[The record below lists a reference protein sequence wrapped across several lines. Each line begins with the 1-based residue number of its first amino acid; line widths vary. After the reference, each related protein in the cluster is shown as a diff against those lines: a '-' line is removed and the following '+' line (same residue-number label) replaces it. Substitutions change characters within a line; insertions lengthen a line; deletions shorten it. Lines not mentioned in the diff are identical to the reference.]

1 MSRRGLKLP
10 LLVLGLALTAGA
22 PAGADDVPWHGTFI
36 SPPVRAVC
44 DGTASLPEPKADL
57 PSPGE
62 AAALKD
68 CESAALYYGIGRP
81 ANPVAARKCAYLESR
96 RGEGGPT
103 LAGAPVLA
111 MIYAN
116 GRGVRRNYDQAIA
129 LSCRSSWAEAELEAR
144 VTHLLSLKANAGC
157 SGNGPAAAD
166 GKGGTCTF
174 DFCDDITSGAMG
186 GVCSD
191 RDSRLAAVERK
202 ARMARFQASLAA
214 SQTVAF
220 AALTKAMEAYASAH
234 GGNETDLSGSLRAAF
249 VIEAEDSVR
258 TAFETDVSA
267 LAAGKLPMATAGD
280 LARADAAL
288 NVAYRAAMAQ
298 TYPEMTGIRHEGIR
312 GAERAW
318 IAYRDAFVRFAAL
331 RWPAVSADAVKT
343 KLTRDRT
350 SLLTDLAQP

>member
-36 SPPVRAVC
+36 SPPVRAVS

-129 LSCRSSWAEAELEAR
+129 LRPGYARAHSNRGNALSELGEFQAAIDSFDQALRMAPELTEAHLNRGNALVRLQQYTLAIRSYEAARACAPELIEA
-144 VTHLLSLKANAGC
+144 VFNKSIALQLMLLQT
-157 SGNGPAAAD
+157 PAAAP
-166 GKGGTCTF
+166 
-174 DFCDDITSGAMG
+174 
-186 GVCSD
+186 
-191 RDSRLAAVERK
+191 
-202 ARMARFQASLAA
+202 
-214 SQTVAF
+214 
-220 AALTKAMEAYASAH
+220 H
-234 GGNETDLSGSLRAAF
+234 
-249 VIEAEDSVR
+249 
-258 TAFETDVSA
+258 
-267 LAAGKLPMATAGD
+267 
-280 LARADAAL
+280 
-288 NVAYRAAMAQ
+288 
-298 TYPEMTGIRHEGIR
+298 
-312 GAERAW
+312 
-318 IAYRDAFVRFAAL
+318 
-331 RWPAVSADAVKT
+331 
-343 KLTRDRT
+343 
-350 SLLTDLAQP
+350 